1 MKNILKSIG
10 LLALIVFSFFYTDK
24 VMNVVNNQDEI
35 MIKLKSIEDN
45 YKIEAIDATI
55 SDDTIVPGING
66 RVLDV
71 EKTYK
76 YLKQVGVVDESLFK
90 YKVVSPKVSLS
101 NNIDKYI
108 TKANPKKD
116 SVAILITLNSKTN
129 LNKVLSVANSKK
141 AKINF
146 FIEYNYLMEN
156 IAILNELKEHEVYSY
171 IPYSPDTLI
180 ISNNIIKNKMD
191 NEPIYCLASTK
202 DIKVLNICSSSNM
215 YTILPSIIGGYTE
228 IKSSLENGSIILLS
242 NDKITNELDI
252 SINYIKNK
260 GYNISGLSSHISE

>member
-10 LLALIVFSFFYTDK
+10 LSALIVFSFFYTDK

-180 ISNNIIKNKMD
+180 ISNNIIKNKMH
-191 NEPIYCLASTK
+191 NEPIYCLTSTK

-215 YTILPSIIGGYTE
+215 YTILPNIVGGYTE

>member
-10 LLALIVFSFFYTDK
+10 LIVLIVFSFFYTDK
-24 VMNVVNNQDEI
+24 VMDVVNNQDEI

-45 YKIEAIDATI
+45 YKIDAIDASI
-55 SDDTIVPGING
+55 DGDTITPGING
-66 RVLDV
+66 RILDV
-71 EKTYK
+71 DKTYK

-90 YKVVSPKVSLS
+90 YKVISPQVSLN

-108 TKANPKKD
+108 IKANTKKD
-116 SVAILITLNSKTN
+116 SVSILIVLNDKTN
-129 LNKVLSVANSKK
+129 LNKVLSVAKSKNV
-141 AKINF
+141 KINF

-191 NEPIYCLASTK
+191 NEPIYCLTTSK
-202 DIKVLNICSSSNM
+202 DIKILNVCSSSNM
-215 YTILPSIIGGYTE
+215 YTILPSIIGGYSE
-228 IKSSLENGSIILLS
+228 IKNSLENGSIILLS

-260 GYNISGLSSHISE
+260 GYRISGLYEHISE

>member
-10 LLALIVFSFFYTDK
+10 LLVLIVFSFFYTDK

-35 MIKLKSIEDN
+35 MIKLKNIEDN

-76 YLKQVGVVDESLFK
+76 YLKQVGIVDESLFK

-180 ISNNIIKNKMD
+180 ISNNIIKNKMY
-191 NEPIYCLASTK
+191 NEPIYCLTSTK

-215 YTILPSIIGGYTE
+215 YTILPNIVGGYTE

>member
-55 SDDTIVPGING
+55 SDDTIVPGINR

-180 ISNNIIKNKMD
+180 ISNNIIRNKMY
-191 NEPIYCLASTK
+191 NEPIYCLTSTK

-242 NDKITNELDI
+242 NDKITNELDV

>member
-1 MKNILKSIG
+1 MYL
-10 LLALIVFSFFYTDK
+10 VFS
-24 VMNVVNNQDEI
+24 I
-35 MIKLKSIEDN
+35 LIKLKSIEDN

-180 ISNNIIKNKMD
+180 ISNNIIRNKMY
-191 NEPIYCLASTK
+191 NEPIYCLTSTK

-242 NDKITNELDI
+242 NDKITNELDV

>member
-10 LLALIVFSFFYTDK
+10 LLTLIVFSFFYTDK

-101 NNIDKYI
+101 NNIGKYI

-180 ISNNIIKNKMD
+180 ISNNIIKNKMY
-191 NEPIYCLASTK
+191 NEPIYCLTSTK

-215 YTILPSIIGGYTE
+215 YTILPSIIGGYAE

>member
-1 MKNILKSIG
+1 M
-10 LLALIVFSFFYTDK
+10 
-24 VMNVVNNQDEI
+24 
-35 MIKLKSIEDN
+35 
-45 YKIEAIDATI
+45 
-55 SDDTIVPGING
+55 
-66 RVLDV
+66 
-71 EKTYK
+71 
-76 YLKQVGVVDESLFK
+76 FK

-180 ISNNIIKNKMD
+180 ISNNIIRNKMY
-191 NEPIYCLASTK
+191 NEPIYCLTSTK

-242 NDKITNELDI
+242 NDKITNELDV

>member
-180 ISNNIIKNKMD
+180 ISNNIIRNKMY
-191 NEPIYCLASTK
+191 NEPIYCLTSTK

-228 IKSSLENGSIILLS
+228 IKSSLENCSIILLS
-242 NDKITNELDI
+242 NDNITNELDV